1 MMTSLATRLIEA
13 RTDKGWTKADLKR
26 AAKLKSPSTLTEL
39 ESGKRTE
46 SPQLPMIA
54 AALGVSAL
62 WLQHGIG
69 DKHPKHMA
77 HGVDLQ
83 ALGDLPVIRPK
94 TEREGWIDELNA
106 LAGQLDA
113 LRLGMLIKTARD
125 LLAEMPAK
133 QTPVSSR

>member
-69 DKHPKHMA
+69 EKHQKHITQD
-77 HGVDLQ
+77 VDMQVLV
-83 ALGDLPVIRPK
+83 DLPVARRK
-94 TEREGWIDELNA
+94 TEREGWIDELTA
-106 LAGQLDA
+106 LANQLDA

-133 QTPVSSR
+133 QTPASSG

>member
-69 DKHPKHMA
+69 EKHPKHIA
-77 HGVDLQ
+77 PNVDMQLP
-83 ALGDLPVIRPK
+83 GDVLTISPK
-94 TEREGWIDELNA
+94 TERDGWMNELTS

-125 LLAEMPAK
+125 LLAEIPAK